1 MIAIRLA
8 TRDGHE
14 AANVMIPPFQYLP
27 EVLVWGKGIFSFHAE
42 LNMDGEPNKAE
53 YREVFCFVIPPMT
66 PQLKGQNADR

>member
-14 AANVMIPPFQYLP
+14 VADVRVQPFQYLP
-27 EVLVWGKGIFSFHAE
+27 EVLVWGERIFSFHAE

-53 YREVFCFVIPPMT
+53 YREVFCFVIPPT
-66 PQLKGQNADR
+66 APQLTGKNAHR